1 MTNPLNIG
9 TKKMNSIGNLT
20 KEKADKYVILIGDG
34 MADDPISELGG
45 KTILE
50 SVRIPVIKRLS
61 RLGFVGL
68 YNPIPKNFEPGSDV
82 AIMSILGYPPDK
94 YYTGRGPIE
103 AVSMGLS
110 MGPEDVAFRCNLVTL
125 SFKDRRIFMED
136 YSAGHIT
143 TEEAN
148 EVVKDLAKE
157 INNRSFSIHSGV
169 SYRHILLWQGGP
181 EGLMTFPPHDY
192 VQKDV
197 TSIWQMYEEEPLL
210 FEILKKA
217 ISVLQNHP
225 INEKRKSEGKAP
237 VNGIWP
243 WGQGKK
249 PEIPTIKELFG
260 KEGSIIAAVDLIKG
274 IGMLAGLE
282 AVDVKGV
289 TGYLD
294 TDYKAKAE
302 AAIEEIKK
310 KDLVIVHLEAPDEAG
325 HMGSLKE
332 KINAIERF
340 DNEIVRPVTDALSDM
355 DVSYKLLVLTDHY
368 TPINL
373 RTHKK
378 GAVPFLFY
386 SNLDLEGFGLI
397 YNEKDAANSPVYI
410 EDGFTLF
417 SQFIDQPIPQVFFE
431 DEEFIEEEE
440 PGFDED

>member
-1 MTNPLNIG
+1 MIHQIG
-9 TKKMNSIGNLT
+9 IAPKKINTIANLT
-20 KEKADKYVILIGDG
+20 KEKAEKYVILIGDG
-34 MADDPISELGG
+34 MADDPLPELEG

-68 YNPIPKNFEPGSDV
+68 YNPIPKSLPPGSDV

-125 SFKDRRIFMED
+125 GFRDRRIFMDD

-148 EVVKDLAKE
+148 EIVKDLAKE
-157 INNRSFSIHSGV
+157 INNRSFSIHAGV

-181 EGLMTFPPHDY
+181 EGLMTFPPHDF
-192 VQKDV
+192 VQKDI
-197 TSIWQMYEEEPLL
+197 TTIWQMYEEEPLL
-210 FEILKKA
+210 FEIMKKA
-217 ISVLQNHP
+217 MDVLQNHP
-225 INEKRKSEGKAP
+225 LNEKRKAEGKLP
-237 VNGIWP
+237 VNAIWP

-249 PEIPTIKELFG
+249 PEIPTVNELFG
-260 KEGSIIAAVDLIKG
+260 IKGAIVAAVDLIKG
-274 IGMLAGLE
+274 IGTLSGLE
-282 AVDVKGV
+282 VVDVPGA

-294 TDYKAKAE
+294 TDYKAKAYAAVE
-302 AAIEEIKK
+302 AIKK
-310 KDLVIVHLEAPDEAG
+310 NDLVIVHLEAPDEAG

-332 KINAIERF
+332 KVNAIERF
-340 DNEIVRPVTDALSDM
+340 DNELVRLVTDALSDM
-355 DVSYKLLVLTDHY
+355 DVSYKVLILTDHY

-373 RTHKK
+373 RTHKR

-386 SNLDLEGFGLI
+386 SNLDHEGFGLF
-397 YNEKDAANSPVYI
+397 YNEKDAANSPVLI

-417 SQFIDQPIPQVFFE
+417 SQFIDQPVPQVFL
-431 DEEFIEEEE
+431 EEEKYVEEEE